1 MLERLQDYKMIDTT
15 IFKLTQLTT
24 STASVIMG
32 GFVAINKDLGSG
44 LLYLLC
50 GAVFTIV
57 LRLIEQSIFDYNVYH
72 GNYR

>member
-1 MLERLQDYKMIDTT
+1 MIDTT

-32 GFVAINKDLGSG
+32 GLIAINKDVSDGIV
-44 LLYLLC
+44 YLFF
-50 GAVFTIV
+50 GAIFTII
-57 LRLIEQSIFDYNVYH
+57 LRMIEQLIFEHNVYH